1 MRKEERE
8 VQILHLLKEAGKVK
22 GTAVVIDVFRAFTVE
37 GFLLAGDAAKVI
49 PVAEEEKAR
58 AYTDAV
64 KIGERKGYRL
74 EGFDYGNS
82 PSAVQHA
89 DLRGKTVVHT
99 TSAGTQGIAA
109 CMPYA
114 DEVLVAAL
122 TNAKATAEYLKQSD
136 ARCVSLLSMGLMGE
150 RDTEEDLLCARY
162 IRALLMEEDPEEIL
176 AEVPLLRYSE
186 GKKFFDPMQQ
196 DRFPQADFALCID
209 TDRFGFAMKVVRV
222 GDEYRTVRID
232 L

>member
-1 MRKEERE
+1 MQKKETE
-8 VQILHLLKEAGKVK
+8 VRILHLLKEAENAR

-37 GFLLAGDAAKVI
+37 GFLLAGGAAKLI

-64 KIGERKGYRL
+64 KVGERKGYRL

-82 PSAVQHA
+82 PSAIQQA
-89 DLRGKTVVHT
+89 DVRGKTVVHT
-99 TSAGTQGIAA
+99 TSAGTQGIEA

-122 TNAKATAEYLKQSD
+122 TNAKATAEYIVQSGVKN
-136 ARCVSLLSMGLMGE
+136 VSLLATGLMGE
-150 RDTEEDLLCARY
+150 RDTEEDVLCAEY
-162 IRALLMEEDPEEIL
+162 IRALILGEDTAEIL
-176 AEVPLLRYSE
+176 KEVPTLRYTE
-186 GKKFFDPMQQ
+186 GKKFFDPLQQ

-209 TDRFGFAMKVVRV
+209 TDRFPFAMKVIRE
-222 GDEYRTVRID
+222 GDAYRTVRVD